1 MDWGRSYL
9 LWRLDIG
16 TKQFMVTPE
25 RAYELVVIGR
35 KAPRLI
41 GILGFDGSSKHL
53 DDQPTTRLAAEKV

>member
-1 MDWGRSYL
+1 
-9 LWRLDIG
+9 
-16 TKQFMVTPE
+16 MVTPE